1 MSKGVWPCVY
11 IWFYIGVYVVS
22 DVVSIRVPRELKE
35 KMRRYRVD
43 WSKEIREFI
52 EERIRVLEF
61 LEILD
66 DIERK
71 AERRRTRV
79 DSVELIREAREEH

>member
-1 MSKGVWPCVY
+1 MVLC
-11 IWFYIGVYVVS
+11 IHLFFYIGVYVVS
-22 DVVSIRVPRELKE
+22 DFVSIRVPRELKE

-61 LEILD
+61 LEVLD

-79 DSVELIREAREEH
+79 DSGELIREVREER